1 MKNIFRFSALIALL
15 MGLAACSHEEL
26 STDQFSD
33 DSVVFGAFA
42 PNPVVRGAELRIMGS
57 NLDKIVEVQ
66 IPGSEPITDIEVISS
81 GRVSEIRVV
90 TPAAGAE
97 DESVTGPVVII
108 DNAGKAYQS
117 KTDISFTEGIVLDS
131 FTPASAM
138 PGDVVT
144 VKGDYL
150 YNVQQVVL
158 SNGVY
163 VTGDQITEK
172 SRRELKF
179 IVPSNAVTGP
189 VTIGDVD
196 ENNNPDGLIPNNVP
210 SKTELVIGDPT
221 VKAAD
226 RGMLKAGA
234 EITVQGAY
242 LDMIA
247 KAAFRVTTPAAEEGA
262 EPTVAD
268 TEVDFALAED
278 NKSVKVVLPASVVEG
293 EIVLTSFAGKE
304 FKAGAYTTVI
314 PTDVAIAAETRY
326 KAGLNAVIT
335 GKDLDLVTGAALAG
349 TNLEFG
355 YADGKISF
363 AIPAAAVDGTVALT
377 LANGKT
383 VETEAIELV
392 KPVIKGLSVTELV
405 AGDEFSIDG
414 TDLDL
419 VTSVTLKGVKMEY
432 KYDAES
438 GKITVVT
445 VGTSATGQVELA
457 CENGVKVTAGEL
469 TVTYDSFVVVSSLPS
484 EARIGDEITMTG
496 ANFNMIEAIYFGEV
510 KVTGYTKRADDEMV
524 FVIPATVETGTYNMK
539 FVLTTGEEE
548 TCASSIAVKG
558 AMTTVVLFEGE
569 HDLGGW
575 SSNLTVSADKFARIP
590 YGAEMHLEFVINESA
605 SEPWYQIKPM
615 DMKNWAGVQSVID
628 TFGAD
633 VMQFN
638 PGTTHASLVLSD
650 ADLQLFA
657 EAGVAFGGHFITITK
672 VYFTY
677 ENGDS
682 DPIFVSDIMINDFDQ
697 HGEHNAYWDNSW
709 AGYATGKMDGDNG
722 YIEVTGEGSGWLI
735 NCNHQS
741 AGQLAPVIGDTSLYN
756 VKFDIWVPAGSVI
769 AAESIVAQVVFCD
782 GWYWIGNISNQ
793 EIVGKDKWATI
804 TIDYSNANVPAT
816 LDMSSGAQG
825 LAIESSGAL
834 LPVGAKI
841 DNFRLS
847 LK

>member
-1 MKNIFRFSALIALL
+1 MKNIFRYSILLALCSFV
-15 MGLAACSHEEL
+15 GLVSCTREEL
-26 STDQFSD
+26 STEQFSD
-33 DSVVFGAFA
+33 DAVVFGAFA
-42 PNPVVRGAELRIMGS
+42 PNPVVRGAELRITGS
-57 NLDKIVEVQ
+57 NLDRIVEVH
-66 IPGSEPITDIEVISS
+66 IPGSEPITEIEVISS
-81 GRVSEIRVV
+81 GKMSEIRVV

-97 DESVTGPVVII
+97 DMSVTGPVVIV
-108 DNAGKAYQS
+108 DESGKTYKS
-117 KTDISFTEGIVLDS
+117 KADITFTEGIVLDS
-131 FTPASAM
+131 FSPASAL
-138 PGDVVT
+138 PGDEVT

-150 YNVQQVVL
+150 YNVQQIVL
-158 SNGVY
+158 NNGVY
-163 VTGDQITEK
+163 VTGEQITAK

-179 IVPSNAVTGP
+179 IVPANAVTGP

-210 SKTELVIGDPT
+210 SKEELVIGDPT
-221 VKAAD
+221 VEVAKECV
-226 RGMLKAGA
+226 LKAGNVV
-234 EITVQGAY
+234 TVRGKH
-242 LDMIA
+242 LDMI
-247 KAAFRVTTPAAEEGA
+247 KSVSFGGLN
-262 EPTVAD
+262 
-268 TEVDFALAED
+268 VDFE
-278 NKSVKVVLPASVVEG
+278 VKYSGFLLEAALPAEAVEG
-293 EIVLTSFAGKE
+293 DIVLVSYAGKE
-304 FKAGAYTTVI
+304 FKAGSYTTVI
-314 PTDVAIAAETRY
+314 PTNVEIAPESRY
-326 KAGLNAVIT
+326 KAGLNAVVT
-335 GKDLDLVTGAALAG
+335 GNDLDLVTGASLAG
-349 TNLEFG
+349 TALE
-355 YADGKISF
+355 YAYVDDKLTF
-363 AIPAAAVDGTVALT
+363 AIPAAAVDGTVVLS
-377 LANGKT
+377 LANGKS
-383 VETEAIELV
+383 VETAAIELV
-392 KPVIKGLSVTELV
+392 KPVVKGLSVTELV
-405 AGDEFSIDG
+405 AGEEFTIEG

-432 KYDAES
+432 GYDAES
-438 GKITVVT
+438 GKITVAT
-445 VGTSATGQVELA
+445 VGTSATGPVELA
-457 CENGVKVTAGEL
+457 CENGVKVAAGEL

-524 FVIPATVETGTYNMK
+524 FVIPAAVETGSYNMK

-548 TCASSIAVKG
+548 TCASSIDVKG

-569 HDLGGW
+569 HDLGSW
-575 SSNLTVSADKFARIP
+575 SSNLTVSADKFAKIP
-590 YGAEMHLEFVINESA
+590 YGAEMHLEFVINESTT
-605 SEPWYQIKPM
+605 EPWYQVKPM

-628 TFGAD
+628 TFGGD

-682 DPIFVSDIMINDFDQ
+682 DPIFVSDVMINDFDQ

-709 AGYATGKMDGDNG
+709 SGYATGKMDGDNG
-722 YIEVTGEGSGWLI
+722 YIEITSEGSGWLI

-769 AAESIVAQVVFCD
+769 AADSIVAQVVFCD

-804 TIDYSNANVPAT
+804 TIDYSGANVPAT
-816 LDMSSGAQG
+816 LDMSSGSQG
-825 LAIESSGAL
+825 LAIEGSGAL